1 MLFICERNT
10 IPLQLEN
17 HFILEESALKI
28 EYTKI
33 TGQLFRVLQE
43 SPTVTHGLRLTA
55 GMKGL
60 GMTQRQERVEVE
72 ESHVHSDLFPR

>member
-28 EYTKI
+28 KYTKI
-33 TGQLFRVLQE
+33 RWQLFRVLQE
-43 SPTVTHGLRLTA
+43 SPTVTHRLRLTV

-60 GMTQRQERVEVE
+60 DMTQRQKRVEVE
-72 ESHVHSDLFPR
+72 ESHVQSDLFLR